1 MSAYSIYQKPCP
13 SCSNV
18 VSADATRCNCG
29 YLFESINEDTLL
41 PEEQALQDE
50 ELFEAYLAARVDQT
64 VAAVETAR
72 ADLAVDRLNPR
83 KTARLLQTIQDALTL
98 RDEREA
104 QATKI
109 ALAREAA
116 SPVGGKPCSTAS
128 TKSSSTTPA
137 TADTAV
143 QSAEPTDA
151 FKTRQADKAE
161 KIVEAFADTETKDC
175 PHCKTVLPV
184 TSALCCCGY
193 IFSRHDFMLPRAV
206 DKSTR
211 GEMYHPKKDLDLFPD

>member
-1 MSAYSIYQKPCP
+1 MSAYSIYQKSCP
-13 SCSNV
+13 SCGDV
-18 VSADATRCNCG
+18 VSTDTKRCNCG
-29 YLFESINEDTLL
+29 HSFESINEDTLL

-64 VAAVETAR
+64 VAAVESAR

-83 KTARLLQTIQDALTL
+83 KTARLLQTVQDALTL

-104 QATKI
+104 QAAKI

-116 SPVGGKPCSTAS
+116 HAAREKI
-128 TKSSSTTPA
+128 TPA
-137 TADTAV
+137 TTDIPV

-151 FKTRQADKAE
+151 FKARQAAKAE
-161 KIVEAFADTETKDC
+161 KIIEAFANTETKEC